1 MAEISGWQMD
11 YGLSARAGQT
21 FQWQQLH
28 DRFTTIGTPSRGM
41 SQQREK
47 APSSVQYKEVK
58 H

>member
-28 DRFTTIGTPSRGM
+28 AGHDRFTTIETPSRGM
-41 SQQREK
+41 SQQRKK
-47 APSSVQYKEVK
+47 APSSV
-58 H
+58 